1 MIPGNL
7 TNMNKA
13 TSRYPADW
21 KEIALNI
28 KEREGWHCYRC
39 GILGLRPGERLFSPK
54 DRAYLI
60 QVHHWDCDPANNC
73 SENLVALCTVCHL
86 GMHRKH
92 RGSILEGQGGLA
104 LIVEHRLPPPAMR
117 RKPLPVQLGLWNSR
131 IMCRQMELWDA
142 PILANIDTILN
153 PGSFRKK
160 LRMFSRKHFGED

>member
-1 MIPGNL
+1 
-7 TNMNKA
+7 MNKT
-13 TSRYPADW
+13 TSRYPTDW

-54 DRAYLI
+54 DRAFLI

-86 GMHRKH
+86 GMHRKQ

-117 RKPLPVQLGLWNSR
+117 RKPLPVQLGLFGNYSR
-131 IMCRQMELWDA
+131 YRQLELWG
-142 PILANIDTILN
+142 IKRNQN
-153 PGSFRKK
+153 ERN
-160 LRMFSRKHFGED
+160 